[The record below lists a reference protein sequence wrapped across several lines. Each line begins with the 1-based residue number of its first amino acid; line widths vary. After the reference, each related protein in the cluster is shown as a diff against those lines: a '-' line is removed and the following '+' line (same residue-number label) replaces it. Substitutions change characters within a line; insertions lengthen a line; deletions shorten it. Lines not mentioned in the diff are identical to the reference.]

1 MSKNY
6 WAERQAAALEKLTD
20 KSIAETEK
28 QLEKYYFSSMK
39 KILGQFE
46 STYNKVLLSI
56 AEGKEPTP
64 ADLYKLDSYWMMQ
77 GQLTQELQKLGN
89 KQAELMSKKFMK
101 QYLTIYDAIALEG
114 LPSFSTVDEKMAKQL
129 INSIWVADGK
139 SWSQRIWDNTSRLAA
154 TLNEEL
160 VQCVIT
166 GKKTTELKEQ
176 LQKRFKVSY
185 DRADSLVR
193 TEMAHLQTE
202 AAKQRYKDYGI
213 TEVEVLSE
221 RDEKLCDICKPHDR
235 ERYPINGRMPV
246 PFHPNCRCTILPVVD

>member
-6 WAERQAAALEKLTD
+6 WARRQAAALEKLTD

-64 ADLYKLDSYWMMQ
+64 ADLYKLDSYWIMQ

-221 RDEKLCDICKPHDR
+221 RDEKLCDICKPHDG
-235 ERYPINGRMPV
+235 ERYPINGQMPV